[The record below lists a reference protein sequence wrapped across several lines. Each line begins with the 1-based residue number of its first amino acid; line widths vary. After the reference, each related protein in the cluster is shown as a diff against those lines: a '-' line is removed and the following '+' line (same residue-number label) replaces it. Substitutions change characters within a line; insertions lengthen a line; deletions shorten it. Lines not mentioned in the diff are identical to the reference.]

1 MKSQMSDSNWLF
13 SKSRLWATLSFS
25 FCDEEQDEADTPAAG
40 VTGVTLVGALN
51 FSLGRFAEPAN
62 GWKEKL
68 ELRRGHFIQFENV
81 NK

>member
-62 GWKEKL
+62 GWDGRK
-68 ELRRGHFIQFENV
+68 NW
-81 NK
+81 N